1 MNRKYLKLAMASAGG
16 LLVSSAALAGS
27 AFSLN
32 GPLSFNQYSV
42 TAGVITDT
50 STECSGGGWTCVSL
64 DATSPGMLMQ
74 QVTNPGNG
82 VSYIRTITVEDT
94 ANGTPGAGLT
104 FWQEAQTRATGA
116 PNTTAGGNINNIALA
131 QGVVDGGMD
140 YRVKIFEGSFRSDG
154 TPTIP
159 SSGGGGAEM
168 YINQQITTAGQT
180 FQQDGVNGN
189 ARQRIDQV
197 QGTNPGKFTYSSI
210 DGAAFMP
217 TVGGTLG
224 GTVMPALAY
233 ASTDGLSVVWIGAD
247 MPGNYAASLRQFG
260 YQQFRNWG
268 AVAVTNPGTNVAGG
282 TSTYMA
288 LGPLGQFSANGSW
301 DWDAAL
307 WDLGAAP
314 SGPP

>member
-1 MNRKYLKLAMASAGG
+1 
-16 LLVSSAALAGS
+16 
-27 AFSLN
+27 LN
-32 GPLSFNQYSV
+32 FNQFSV
-42 TAGVITDT
+42 TAGVVTDT
-50 STECSGGGWTCVSL
+50 STECATTWTCTTL
-64 DATSPGMLMQ
+64 DATSAGMFMQ

-82 VSYIRTITVEDT
+82 VSYIRTITVEET
-94 ANGTPGAGLT
+94 GTGTPGSGLT
-104 FWQEAQTRATGA
+104 FWQEAETRASGI
-116 PNTTAGGNINNIALA
+116 TTNNIALS
-131 QGVVDGGMD
+131 QGVVDSGMD
-140 YRVKIFEGSFRSDG
+140 FRVKIFEGSFRTDG

-159 SSGGGGAEM
+159 SSGGAGAEM
-168 YINQQITTAGQT
+168 YMNQIVATAGQT

-197 QGTNPGKFTYSSI
+197 QGTNPGKFTYASI
-210 DGAAFMP
+210 DGTSFMP

-233 ASTDGLSVVWIGAD
+233 ASTDGISAVWIGAD
-247 MPGNYAASLRQFG
+247 QPGNYAASLRQFG

-268 AVAVTNPGTNVAGG
+268 SVAVTAPGTNVAAG

-288 LGPLGQFSANGSW
+288 QGPLGQFTANGSW

>member
-1 MNRKYLKLAMASAGG
+1 MNRKYIALAMASAGG
-16 LLVSSAALAGS
+16 LLVSGSALAGS
-27 AFSLN
+27 AFAHN
-32 GPLSFNQYSV
+32 GPLSFDQYSV

-50 STECSGGGWTCVSL
+50 STECATTWTCVSL
-64 DATSPGMLMQ
+64 DATSTGMLMQ
-74 QVTNPGNG
+74 QVTDPGNG
-82 VSYIRTITVEDT
+82 VSYIRTIVVEET
-94 ANGTPGAGLT
+94 ANGTPAAGLD
-104 FWQEAQTRATGA
+104 FWQEAQTRASGA
-116 PNTTAGGNINNIALA
+116 LTNNIALA
-131 QGVVDGGMD
+131 QGVNSGGMD
-140 YRVKIFEGSFRSDG
+140 FRVKLFEGSFRTDG
-154 TPTIP
+154 DLTIP
-159 SSGGGGAEM
+159 TSGGGGAEM
-168 YINQQITTAGQT
+168 YMNQQIGSAGQT

-189 ARQRIDQV
+189 ARQRIDQN
-197 QGTNPGKFTYSSI
+197 QGTNPGKFTAASI
-210 DGAAFMP
+210 DGALFMP

-233 ASTDGLSVVWIGAD
+233 ASTDGISVVWIGAD

-268 AVAVTNPGTNVAGG
+268 SVAVTAPGTNVAAG

-288 LGPLGQFSANGSW
+288 QGPLGQFSANGSW